1 MGPRKVGGI
10 DDFYRLDADDIDESK
25 TPPLVIEVLFGELD
39 KLASTWIDQLLA
51 FEPGPITNDELKFD
65 IALVVGAQMMRGE
78 SFRQEQ
84 LGLLE
89 YAAQQ
94 DPIEHSKDAARI
106 WLGMTGKP
114 IDDETVATTAAQM
127 REKDRQSLL
136 AR

>member
-1 MGPRKVGGI
+1 
-10 DDFYRLDADDIDESK
+10 
-25 TPPLVIEVLFGELD
+25 
-39 KLASTWIDQLLA
+39 
-51 FEPGPITNDELKFD
+51 
-65 IALVVGAQMMRGE
+65 MMRGE

-136 AR
+136 AG